1 MAEIERFAGCLAPEV
16 RPLIALARLE
26 ARSRACF
33 FVGVEHL
40 FVALT
45 KAPSG
50 RLERALV
57 AVGLEA
63 KSTRDAVRRFAG
75 SGNADGAFAMP
86 SQITPRLLR
95 IGVVAESY
103 ATTRGETGATEND
116 LVRAIFADADASPTI
131 VLREVVSDLGAIVKE
146 MGGASRPLA
155 SRVETGKVKPV
166 DVSSV
171 LDKFGRDLSAL
182 VRRGS
187 LPHAI
192 GRQEEIQEVVRALC
206 RQTKNA
212 PLLIGDPG
220 VGKTAVVEE
229 LAHRI
234 ASGRVP
240 DALAGR
246 RIVELT
252 LGSIVAGTK
261 YRGEFEE
268 RMNKLV
274 CEASEAEDVILFI
287 DEIHALVGAGKAEGA
302 PLDAGD
308 ILKPALA
315 RGEIRVIGATTPR
328 DYAQTI
334 EKDGALSRR
343 FQVIRIDEPSTD
355 DAKMILSARKESLE
369 AHHGCA
375 ISQSAIDAA
384 VEMSVR
390 YLPETRLPDKAID
403 LLDEACVRLRV
414 RSLSGAQVDD
424 VDAEVVAEAI
434 SAKTGIPV
442 KRLSESEQERL
453 LHLEKALKRRVVGQ
467 DHACSAVAGKV
478 RLARAGLRDPRKPV
492 GVFFF
497 VGPSG
502 VGKTELAK
510 ALANELSGSEG
521 SLIRIDMS
529 EYQESHTISRLVGSP
544 PGYTGSSEEGQ
555 LTKQLRRNPSS
566 VVLFDE
572 LEKAHPDIWQLFL
585 QVFDDGR
592 LTDAQGRTADCR
604 HAVFIMTSNAGS
616 ELWARAR
623 GSVGFATAGTDELP
637 ETVALRAPTQQEMFE
652 HLKKRFSP
660 EFLNRLDEIVLFN
673 PLGRRE
679 LIEVTRLAMAG
690 LLSRVEARGARVSI
704 SDDALAEI
712 AERGWDQ
719 EQGARPIERAVE
731 EHVAT
736 PLSTMILGGEIEAG
750 TIVEIGLRGGELT
763 FDVRGSEVDA

>member
-16 RPLIALARLE
+16 RSLVASAQLE

-50 RLERALV
+50 KLERALQ
-57 AVGLEA
+57 ASGLDA
-63 KSTRDAVRRFAG
+63 KTTRDAVRRFAG
-75 SGNADGAFAMP
+75 NGSADGAFALP
-86 SQITPRLLR
+86 SQATPRLLR

-103 ATTRGETGATEND
+103 ARARGEVGASERD
-116 LVRAIFADADASPTI
+116 LVRAIFADLDASPTI
-131 VLREVVSDLGAIVKE
+131 VLRENGTDLDLLLDGMGKPAEPIV
-146 MGGASRPLA
+146 
-155 SRVETGKVKPV
+155 SRVETGKMKPV
-166 DVSSV
+166 DVGSV
-171 LDKFGRDLSAL
+171 IDKFGRDLSAL
-182 VRRGS
+182 VKRGD

-192 GRQEEIQEVVRALC
+192 GRDDEIREVVRALC

-234 ASGRVP
+234 ESGDVP
-240 DALAGR
+240 DLLAGK
-246 RIVELT
+246 RIVEIT
-252 LGSIVAGTK
+252 LGSLVAGTK

-268 RMNKLV
+268 RMNRLV
-274 CEASEAEDVILFI
+274 REASEGRDILLFI
-287 DEIHALVGAGKAEGA
+287 DEIHALVGTGRAEGA

-328 DYAQTI
+328 DYAQSI
-334 EKDGALSRR
+334 EKDGALARR
-343 FQVIRIDEPSTD
+343 FQVIRIEEPSS
-355 DAKMILSARKESLE
+355 DATRRILEGRRVSLE
-369 AHHGCA
+369 AHHGCRIA
-375 ISQSAIDAA
+375 DDAIDASI
-384 VEMSVR
+384 EMSVR

-414 RSLSGAQVDD
+414 RSLSGAPQPD
-424 VDAEVVAEAI
+424 VDATVVAEAI

-442 KRLSESEQERL
+442 HRLSESEQERL
-453 LHLEKALKRRVVGQ
+453 LNLEGALKRRVVGQ
-467 DHACSAVAGKV
+467 DHACASVAGKV
-478 RLARAGLRDPRKPV
+478 RLSRAGLRDPRKPV

-510 ALANELSGSEG
+510 ALAQELSGSETA
-521 SLIRIDMS
+521 LIRVDMS
-529 EYQESHTISRLVGSP
+529 EYQEAHSISRLIGSP

-555 LTKQLRRNPSS
+555 LTRHLRRHPSS

-592 LTDAQGRTADCR
+592 LTDAQGRQADCR

-616 ELWARAR
+616 DLWARAR
-623 GSVGFATAGTDELP
+623 GSVGFATTGAREDLE
-637 ETVALRAPTQQEMFE
+637 EMVLRTPTHQEVFE
-652 HLKKRFSP
+652 HLKKRFAP
-660 EFLNRLDEIVLFN
+660 EFLNRIDEIVLFN

-679 LIEVTRLAMAG
+679 LVEVTRLAVAG
-690 LLSRVEARGARVSI
+690 LVGRVGARGATLRI
-704 SDDALAEI
+704 TDDALAEL
-712 AERGWDQ
+712 AERGWDPV
-719 EQGARPIERAVE
+719 QGARPIERAVE
-731 EHVAT
+731 DHVAA
-736 PLSTMILGGEIEAG
+736 PLSTMILSGAVAAG
-750 TIVEIGLRGGELT
+750 KVVTIDLRDGELV
-763 FDVRGSEVDA
+763 FDVRSGEDAP